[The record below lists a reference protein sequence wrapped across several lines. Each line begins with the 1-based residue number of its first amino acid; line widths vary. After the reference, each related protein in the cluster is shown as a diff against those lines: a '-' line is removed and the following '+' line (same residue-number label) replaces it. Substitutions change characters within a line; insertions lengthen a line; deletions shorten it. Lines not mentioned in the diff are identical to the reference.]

1 MAAILPKLADIMLD
15 DAIGNLAADS
25 KPGLRGRSR
34 TLDMFGGHSSREAI
48 I

>member
-25 KPGLRGRSR
+25 EPGLRGRSR
-34 TLDMFGGHSSREAI
+34 ILDVIGGRSSREAI
-48 I
+48 V